1 MQKNLLLIME
11 LSNHS
16 KNEYHARGTH
26 QQMKKKSFK
35 RGLERKQ
42 DWHSYNTQSVWWRE
56 RALARLVRAKDREL
70 LLGRPG

>member
-1 MQKNLLLIME
+1 MQNLLLLIME
-11 LSNHS
+11 LTIQKMNITRAYT
-16 KNEYHARGTH
+16 NR
-26 QQMKKKSFK
+26 KKSFK

-56 RALARLVRAKDREL
+56 RALARLGRAKDREL